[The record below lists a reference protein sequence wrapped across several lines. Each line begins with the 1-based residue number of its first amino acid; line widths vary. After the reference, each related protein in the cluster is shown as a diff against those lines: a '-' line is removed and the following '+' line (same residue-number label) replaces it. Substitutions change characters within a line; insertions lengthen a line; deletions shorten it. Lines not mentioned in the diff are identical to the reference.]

1 MQRDESQ
8 RLSALFRP
16 ARTSFGI
23 CLLSGALASDICHQ
37 PQMPAV
43 TEAAMSAHEAV
54 PEIDAA
60 TTVGQQLP
68 VQAARVAYGPLPS
81 VTPDATSRVLLID
94 MVRAEA
100 KIRSVPEDLAQAVAY
115 IESAYDPEARG
126 AVGEIGLMQVLPS
139 TAAMMGFKGVLS
151 DLSIPRTNIYYGVSY
166 LAKAWRLSN
175 GDVCRA
181 LMKYRAG
188 LGEERMTARS
198 IDYCRRAKLYLAQ
211 INSPFKLEDAAASR
225 VASNA
230 NSGSSAI
237 APTLNVSVGAL
248 LSGKPLIRTQSPK
261 RVRSSESFWAWHE
274 ARIRALK
281 QKVHAK
287 WSHSRYAQ
295 NRS

>member
-1 MQRDESQ
+1 MQRRESGQ
-8 RLSALFRP
+8 LSGLFRP

-23 CLLSGALASDICHQ
+23 CLLSGALASDICDR
-37 PQMPAV
+37 PQKPPRIAAPLAAREAIRTSDAVATLEAPPAK
-43 TEAAMSAHEAV
+43 AV
-54 PEIDAA
+54 PMIGDSF
-60 TTVGQQLP
+60 LSP
-68 VQAARVAYGPLPS
+68 RAR
-81 VTPDATSRVLLID
+81 LIG

-100 KIRSVPEDLAQAVAY
+100 KTRNLPEDLAEAVAY

-126 AVGEIGLMQVLPS
+126 AVGEVGLMQVLPS
-139 TAAMMGFKGVLS
+139 TAAMMGFKGAMS
-151 DLSIPRTNIYYGVSY
+151 DLAAPGTNIYYGVGY

-175 GDVCRA
+175 GDICRA

-211 INSPFKLEDAAASR
+211 INSGFKPENPIAPRL
-225 VASNA
+225 V
-230 NSGSSAI
+230 SSADPEPRVI
-237 APTLNVSVGAL
+237 APTLNVSAGAPL
-248 LSGKPLIRTQSPK
+248 PVKLLIRPQSPK
-261 RVRSSESFWAWHE
+261 RVKSSESFWVWHE

-287 WSHSRYAQ
+287 WGRLLFAR